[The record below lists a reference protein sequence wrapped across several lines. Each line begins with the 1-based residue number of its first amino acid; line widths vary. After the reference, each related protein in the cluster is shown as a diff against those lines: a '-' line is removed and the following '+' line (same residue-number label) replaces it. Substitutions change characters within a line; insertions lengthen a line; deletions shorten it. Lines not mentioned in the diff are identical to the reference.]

1 MTEFARITH
10 SVSGY
15 AGLHAYSNLTS
26 REIDTVWEKLAEG
39 VSGTDATIAIQLEIG
54 ADPSEHGVGYSPVR
68 PTNTML
74 QQLRNATAALARANA
89 KLKTAAKIGTIMV
102 DQEGWK
108 GCTPVS
114 PQAICRC
121 LWRGYLKV

>member
-15 AGLHAYSNLTS
+15 AGLHAYSNLSS

-89 KLKTAAKIGTIMV
+89 KLVEADLGALDIFC
-102 DQEGWK
+102 
-108 GCTPVS
+108 GCT
-114 PQAICRC
+114 RC
-121 LWRGYLKV
+121 CTRQCASRHIRF